1 MKILPTTVSFLLF
14 FSIFTFLKNEFIQSQ
29 TKKNEEK
36 KFNKVLFFLKKQQ
49 SSLNKSRNVL
59 LKSQERQNNI

>member
-1 MKILPTTVSFLLF
+1 MKILPTTVSFLFF